1 MNDVVKR
8 PPGQNGRYPGTGQRP
23 PAKRR
28 RKRKRNMSL
37 YYIMVFII
45 VAFAVYILTFYVF
58 FRIDNITVKG
68 TSLYDPEQVIAV
80 SGMKKGDN
88 LFRTDTSQVEQN
100 LSGFMV
106 YADEIKVRRKLP
118 SSIVITVTEAEPL
131 YNLEQNGR
139 YFLVSK
145 SGKILE
151 GDMTAPRSGL
161 LIVKGFEIKDETP
174 NSPLESKDNLKGKIL
189 EDISEGLENAGLS
202 DVLSVDM
209 TDRTDIKLN
218 YDNRIEIRLGS
229 SYDISY
235 KLNYTKAVIQS
246 LEDTYDGSYKG
257 TLIYHS
263 ATSGMSAIADETVNQ
278 PEENPDSGDD
288 TDGADGNQNQE
299 QTADENNQNDE
310 NIGDN
315 STGDEPDEEGASDNE
330 AASDDTTSTGDNSSS
345 GDDTSTPSF
354 PLDEGISVDY

>member
-1 MNDVVKR
+1 
-8 PPGQNGRYPGTGQRP
+8 
-23 PAKRR
+23 
-28 RKRKRNMSL
+28 
-37 YYIMVFII
+37 MVFII

-80 SGMKKGDN
+80 SGMKKGEN

-131 YNLEQNGR
+131 IILNRTDGI
-139 YFLVSK
+139 FLYQKAERV
-145 SGKILE
+145 LE
-151 GDMTAPRSGL
+151 GDMTAPRNGL

-235 KLNYTKAVIQS
+235 KLIIQKQLYNLLKILMTVRIRELLFIIRQQAVCRLLQMKQS
-246 LEDTYDGSYKG
+246 ISLKKIPTAETIRMAL
-257 TLIYHS
+257 T
-263 ATSGMSAIADETVNQ
+263 AIRIRSRRLMRIIKTMK
-278 PEENPDSGDD
+278 
-288 TDGADGNQNQE
+288 
-299 QTADENNQNDE
+299 
-310 NIGDN
+310 I
-315 STGDEPDEEGASDNE
+315 
-330 AASDDTTSTGDNSSS
+330 
-345 GDDTSTPSF
+345 
-354 PLDEGISVDY
+354 